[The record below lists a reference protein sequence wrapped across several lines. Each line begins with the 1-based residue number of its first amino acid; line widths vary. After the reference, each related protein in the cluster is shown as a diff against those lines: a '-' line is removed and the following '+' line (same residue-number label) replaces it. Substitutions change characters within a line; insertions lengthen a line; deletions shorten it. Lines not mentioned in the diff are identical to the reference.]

1 MDLTDF
7 LIEEALISELQV
19 RDKEAV
25 IKELVRSLTES
36 NAIKD
41 EDESSV
47 VDALMKREELGST
60 GIGQGVAVPH
70 ARHPAIKELVGVFG
84 HSTAGVDFNALDGEP
99 VHAIFLLL
107 SPVASSGEHLQAL
120 ALISR
125 MLRNDNFCQLLRETT
140 GNEDLTSLL
149 RDANVY
155 LT

>member
-7 LIEEALISELQV
+7 LIEESLVPELQAK
-19 RDKEAV
+19 DKEAV

-36 NAIKD
+36 KAIKAV
-41 EDESSV
+41 DESSV

-84 HSTAGVDFNALDGEP
+84 HSTGGVDFNALDGES

-125 MLRNDNFCQLLRETT
+125 MLRNDAFCKLLRETA
-140 GNEDLTSLL
+140 GSEDLTRLL
-149 RDANVY
+149 RDSNDF

>member
-1 MDLTDF
+1 MDLADF
-7 LIEEALISELQV
+7 LIEEALVPELQET
-19 RDKEAV
+19 DKEPV
-25 IKELVRSLTES
+25 IKELVRSLTQS
-36 NAIKD
+36 NAIKAG
-41 EDESSV
+41 DESSV

-84 HSTAGVDFNALDGEP
+84 HSTAGVEFSALDGEP

-125 MLRNDNFCQLLRETT
+125 MLRNDTFCKLLRETT
-140 GNEDLTSLL
+140 GNEELTRLL
-149 RDANVY
+149 RDSNEF